1 VASFRFEEKL
11 MGGFI
16 REFDHLVFN
25 GGAIS
30 RTNPLNSPGVQWRPV
45 QVGSNDFMR
54 FLGGVR
60 NPAGQLFHVELT
72 ATNAI
77 QCEDLVDASTDFLGI
92 EGEPEGRLITE
103 LNRATRKIN
112 RSPIHAARRPSLESP
127 HLKTHLLQV
136 CAQA

>member
-1 VASFRFEEKL
+1 MRAEL
-11 MGGFI
+11 HM
-16 REFDHLVFN
+16 
-25 GGAIS
+25 A
-30 RTNPLNSPGVQWRPV
+30 NPFNSPGVQWRPV

-54 FLGGVR
+54 LLGGVR

-112 RSPIHAARRPSLESP
+112 RSPIQAARRASLESP

-136 CAQA
+136 SAQA